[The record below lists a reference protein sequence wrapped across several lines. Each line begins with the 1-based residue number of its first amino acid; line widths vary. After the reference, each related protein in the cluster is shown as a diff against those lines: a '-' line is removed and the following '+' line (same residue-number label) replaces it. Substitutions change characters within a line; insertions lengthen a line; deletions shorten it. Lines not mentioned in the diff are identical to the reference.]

1 MNKQAIALWLPVV
14 LSAVANDASATEA
27 DTSVVALREVE
38 IMANRATAK
47 VPVAFNNILKA
58 DIRNSNT
65 GRDIPYLL
73 GMTPS
78 VVSTSD
84 AGAGMG
90 YTGMRI
96 RGSDASRIN
105 VTTNGIPINDAE
117 SHRVY
122 WVNMPDLASSVR
134 DIQVQRGAGTS
145 TNGAGAFG
153 ASINMITDAPDD
165 DPYA

>member
-65 GRDIPYLL
+65 LSLIH
-73 GMTPS
+73 
-78 VVSTSD
+78 
-84 AGAGMG
+84 
-90 YTGMRI
+90 I
-96 RGSDASRIN
+96 
-105 VTTNGIPINDAE
+105 
-117 SHRVY
+117 
-122 WVNMPDLASSVR
+122 
-134 DIQVQRGAGTS
+134 
-145 TNGAGAFG
+145 
-153 ASINMITDAPDD
+153 
-165 DPYA
+165 